1 MNNPNI
7 KISMKL
13 TKLLFLPPLYIALI
27 AGCTTQY
34 YGYTKEEWNRMTPF
48 EQEKA
53 KVEWRDVI
61 AAKEQ
66 GALGD
71 PRKEINQGFVDYSK
85 GTEEESKPKEK

>member
-1 MNNPNI
+1 MTSRFSL
-7 KISMKL
+7 KFFALSMVTIL
-13 TKLLFLPPLYIALI
+13 SA
-27 AGCTTQY
+27 CTTQY